1 MDKKFYINGR
11 FLTQKVSG
19 IQRMARSLTIEI
31 LKINKNF
38 IVLVP
43 EAIDNKIINGDYIK
57 VVPGLKGHLWEQITL
72 PLFLHKINCPLLIN
86 FSPTAP
92 LFYKNN
98 ILTICDLSHTHLEW
112 VTKRFYFF
120 YNFLISRLVKK
131 AMHIFTIS
139 NFSKKKILEH
149 YNLDNSFVSVIHLAL
164 SDNFKKVSE
173 QKNIINK
180 KKYILGVSSINKRK
194 NFDSLIQAFLRIS
207 PAGYKLIIV
216 GEKNTKVF
224 KNFNLSDK
232 SERIIFLKNID
243 DNKLIKLYS
252 ESTMF
257 VYPSLLEGFGLPPL
271 EAMACGC
278 PTLVSNNSSL
288 PEVCQDAA
296 LYCDPF
302 NIDSIEEQM
311 KKILK
316 DNDLQKKLVIRGYKQ
331 ITKFSYKKSANL
343 ILKKILNIDT
353 SF

>member
-1 MDKKFYINGR
+1 
-11 FLTQKVSG
+11 
-19 IQRMARSLTIEI
+19 
-31 LKINKNF
+31 
-38 IVLVP
+38 
-43 EAIDNKIINGDYIK
+43 
-57 VVPGLKGHLWEQITL
+57 HLWEQITL
-72 PLFLHKINCPLLIN
+72 PMFLHKINSPLLIN

-98 ILTICDLSHTHLEW
+98 ILTICDLSHTNLEW

-131 AMHIFTIS
+131 AIHIFTIS

-173 QKNIINK
+173 HKNIIDK

-194 NFDSLIQAFLRIS
+194 NFDSLIQAFLRIN

-216 GEKNTKVF
+216 GEKNTRVF
-224 KNFNLSDK
+224 KSFNLNEDSK
-232 SERIIFLKNID
+232 KIEFLRNID

-252 ESTMF
+252 EATMF
-257 VYPSLLEGFGLPPL
+257 IYPSLLEGFGIPPL

-278 PTLVSNNSSL
+278 PILVSNNSSL

-302 NIDSIEEQM
+302 SIESIE
-311 KKILK
+311 
-316 DNDLQKKLVIRGYKQ
+316 
-331 ITKFSYKKSANL
+331 
-343 ILKKILNIDT
+343 
-353 SF
+353 